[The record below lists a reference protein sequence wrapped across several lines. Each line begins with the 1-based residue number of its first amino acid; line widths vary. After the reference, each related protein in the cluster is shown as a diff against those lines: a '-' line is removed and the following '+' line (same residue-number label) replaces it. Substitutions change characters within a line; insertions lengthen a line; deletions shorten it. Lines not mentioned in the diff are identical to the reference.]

1 MIEEDRRKA
10 IFLLHQEGMPLREIA
25 RRLQVARA
33 TVATIIRQAG
43 AMPKIKRS
51 DKLELD
57 EEVLRNLY
65 ASCEGYVTR
74 VHEKLLEQGIKVAYT
89 TLTERLRQLGISVVS
104 DQRCAEVPDE
114 PGLEM
119 QH

>member
-43 AMPKIKRS
+43 ALPKIKRS
-51 DKLELD
+51 DKRELD
-57 EEVLRNLY
+57 EEVLRDLY
-65 ASCEGYVTR
+65 ALCDLGP
-74 VHEKLLEQGIKVAYT
+74 A
-89 TLTERLRQLGISVVS
+89 LRGGAG
-104 DQRCAEVPDE
+104 RA
-114 PGLEM
+114 GG
-119 QH
+119 